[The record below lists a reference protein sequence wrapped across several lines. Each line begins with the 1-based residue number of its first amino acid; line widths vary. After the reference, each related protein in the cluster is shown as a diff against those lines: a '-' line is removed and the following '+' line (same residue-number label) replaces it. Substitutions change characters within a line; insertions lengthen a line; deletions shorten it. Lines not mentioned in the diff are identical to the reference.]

1 MPGEAD
7 RSYVIKAKIIAED
20 HSAAGATSVKRRLK
34 EVEQEGE
41 RVGASISGAMSRMF
55 AALAGAAGLGV
66 AVRGVLG
73 LHSAIQDAQ
82 GGMATLLSAQTGMG
96 ITQTLGIAKGL
107 VNDLRKDAAVGVG
120 ELGNYVEGLQGI
132 LGPGLAAGA
141 SLQQLRELTR
151 LSLAAGFALRGQEG
165 LHLAPRDVRQA
176 MTTGANQVE
185 TPIVNQA
192 LSAINVTSQAFN
204 KLDAAKRLETLTK
217 AFGTF
222 GPGVALMGKS
232 WSAQMSTMQDGVK
245 GLIVRLTTPLFDR
258 WSGQL
263 AAANRWLV
271 ANADQLGVIV
281 DRWGVKLLALWDGLI
296 QRAEVF
302 AALSVA
308 AYAAP
313 GLASGAGGALKT
325 AAGGVVS
332 AAKGWASDPLG
343 IGRSVG
349 GALGTSAAAPPALGA
364 SWSAFVSVATRAVVP
379 LALVTTG
386 ILAVGGALRQWPT
399 LMAWIAAKGEMIATT
414 LGKVG
419 GAFGTLTAD
428 GSALNLVGGALV
440 GTFGGLVTVLDL
452 VLRGIGSLVVGLGVV
467 LQALGEGARLLYY
480 SVTGQGGEALNS
492 SDRLAKVF
500 VDGADRLKG
509 LWTFSD
515 AAGAK
520 KDDGSGDAKGGTG
533 KLSKAPVTNINGPVK
548 FELKVEQNA
557 DPARV
562 MVAFEEGVDRLR
574 RFATTAR
581 RVPAPG

>member
-1 MPGEAD
+1 MPGESD

-20 HSAAGATSVKRRLK
+20 HSGPGAAGAKRRLK
-34 EVEQEGE
+34 EVEQEGV
-41 RVGASISGAMSRMF
+41 RVGASISGALSRAF

-73 LHSAIQDAQ
+73 LHTSIQEAQ
-82 GGMATLLSAQTGMG
+82 AGMATLLSAQTGAG
-96 ITQTLGIAKGL
+96 IVQTLGVAKGL
-107 VNDLRKDAAVGVG
+107 VSDLRKDAAIGVG
-120 ELGNYVEGLQGI
+120 ELGDYISGLQGI

-165 LHLAPRDVRQA
+165 LHLAPRDVMQA
-176 MTTGANQVE
+176 MTSGANQVE
-185 TPIVNQA
+185 TPIVTQA
-192 LSAINVTSQAFN
+192 LSAIGVTSQAFN
-204 KLDAAKRLETLTK
+204 KLDPAKRLEALNR
-217 AFGTF
+217 AFAAF

-232 WSAQMSTMQDGVK
+232 WSAQMSTLQDQVK
-245 GLIVRLTTPLFDR
+245 GLVVRLTTPLFDR

-263 AAANRWLV
+263 AGANRWLV
-271 ANADQLGVIV
+271 ANAGQMGIIV
-281 DRWGVKLLALWDGLI
+281 DRWGVKLLSLWDGLI
-296 QRAEVF
+296 RRAEVF

-313 GLASGAGGALKT
+313 GLTQGVGGAIKGAGGTLL
-325 AAGGVVS
+325 S
-332 AAKGWASDPLG
+332 AAKGFISDPLG
-343 IGRSVG
+343 VGRSVG
-349 GALGTSAAAPPALGA
+349 GALGTATAAPPALGA
-364 SWSAFVSVATRAVVP
+364 SWSAFTAVVSRAALP
-379 LALVTTG
+379 LALLTTG
-386 ILAVGGALRQWPT
+386 ILAVGGALRQWPS
-399 LMAWIAAKGEMIATT
+399 LLAWVGRLGERVITT
-414 LGKVG
+414 LGRVG

-452 VLRGIGSLVVGLGVV
+452 VLRSIGSLVVGLGVV
-467 LQALGEGARLLYY
+467 LQALGEGARFLYY
-480 SVTGQGGEALNS
+480 SVTGQGSEALNS

-500 VDGADRLKG
+500 VDGADRLAG
-509 LWTFSD
+509 LWTFAD
-515 AAGAK
+515 TPGGK
-520 KDDGSGDAKGGTG
+520 KDDGSGDGKGAPG

-562 MVAFEEGVDRLR
+562 MVAFAEGVDRLR

-581 RVPAPG
+581 RVPAPA